1 MLPVKKGLSHQVA
14 SDTCLSRDLVFAF
27 EVLIVGCPVRTAF
40 PHQAFAKVCFEDEY
54 EK

>member
-14 SDTCLSRDLVFAF
+14 SDTCLSRDLV
-27 EVLIVGCPVRTAF
+27 IVGCPVRTAF